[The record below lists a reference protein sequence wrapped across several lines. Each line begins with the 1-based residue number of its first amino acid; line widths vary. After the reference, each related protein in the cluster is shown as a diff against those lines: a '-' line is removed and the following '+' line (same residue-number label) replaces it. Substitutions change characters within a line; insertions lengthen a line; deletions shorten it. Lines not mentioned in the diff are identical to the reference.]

1 MRDSC
6 ATCEILDCHDDDI
19 CGLIEFRRKR
29 RSHYAAGSSHQ
40 TGAAS
45 KRVKHTKTGRP
56 GVGGVGGR
64 PSAVLVHV
72 FLSKLLTRVSKTTLF
87 VWAFFSYWQGRR
99 PLFFGS
105 QKEGAEVVAFRIFA
119 DNLFP
124 STPPPLT
131 PFLLSEGEIINHR
144 TSFFFFCT
152 CQLFPTRSV
161 ASSIVRRSSI
171 NDRSIV
177 NPWIKSSRDCRWTL
191 CVTIKWAAH
200 WPGASTFS
208 FAALLHERSI
218 IAAPWRQM

>member
-87 VWAFFSYWQGRR
+87 VWAFFLIDKVADPFSSVPKRKGRR
-99 PLFFGS
+99 WWHSGFL
-105 QKEGAEVVAFRIFA
+105 RIICSPQ
-119 DNLFP
+119 L
-124 STPPPLT
+124 LLLLLL
-131 PFLLSEGEIINHR
+131 FLLSEGEIINHR
-144 TSFFFFCT
+144 TSFHLLYLPIISNSVRCFFDCPPFIDQWSVN
-152 CQLFPTRSV
+152 CQPVNKKQQRLQV
-161 ASSIVRRSSI
+161 DIVC
-171 NDRSIV
+171 D
-177 NPWIKSSRDCRWTL
+177 D
-191 CVTIKWAAH
+191 
-200 WPGASTFS
+200 
-208 FAALLHERSI
+208 
-218 IAAPWRQM
+218 

>member
-72 FLSKLLTRVSKTTLF
+72 FLSKLLTRVSKTTF
-87 VWAFFSYWQGRR
+87 VWVFLLTISQIPQGQGPLGKYRFICKRLGTWKEWSHCDATSHIFFSNICKAICKMKYAVRHC
-99 PLFFGS
+99 
-105 QKEGAEVVAFRIFA
+105 
-119 DNLFP
+119 NL
-124 STPPPLT
+124 
-131 PFLLSEGEIINHR
+131 E
-144 TSFFFFCT
+144 
-152 CQLFPTRSV
+152 
-161 ASSIVRRSSI
+161 
-171 NDRSIV
+171 
-177 NPWIKSSRDCRWTL
+177 
-191 CVTIKWAAH
+191 
-200 WPGASTFS
+200 
-208 FAALLHERSI
+208 
-218 IAAPWRQM
+218 

>member
-144 TSFFFFCT
+144 TSFHLLYLPIISNSVRCFFDCPPFIDQWSAN
-152 CQLFPTRSV
+152 CQPVNKKQQRLQV
-161 ASSIVRRSSI
+161 DIVC
-171 NDRSIV
+171 D
-177 NPWIKSSRDCRWTL
+177 D
-191 CVTIKWAAH
+191 
-200 WPGASTFS
+200 
-208 FAALLHERSI
+208 
-218 IAAPWRQM
+218 

>member
-131 PFLLSEGEIINHR
+131 PFFTFGRGNH
-144 TSFFFFCT
+144 
-152 CQLFPTRSV
+152 
-161 ASSIVRRSSI
+161 
-171 NDRSIV
+171 
-177 NPWIKSSRDCRWTL
+177 KSSNKFPSSVPANYFQLGPLLLRLSAVHRSMIGQL
-191 CVTIKWAAH
+191 
-200 WPGASTFS
+200 STR
-208 FAALLHERSI
+208 E
-218 IAAPWRQM
+218 